1 MLLVVQ
7 LGLNGARVETE
18 VQVTTEPLLP
28 TAIPMSVWV
37 LPKASSERRLAVN
50 LVHLE
55 AGNSKDK
62 LGCKRTKRGKGEEA
76 NKCRLL

>member
-1 MLLVVQ
+1 MLLVIQ
-7 LGLNGARVETE
+7 LGLSGARVETE

-28 TAIPMSVWV
+28 TTKPVPVWV
-37 LPKASSERRLAVN
+37 LPKASSEARIPVK

-62 LGCKRTKRGKGEEA
+62 
-76 NKCRLL
+76 